1 MPTRTRTDS
10 RRPRARHGTDPE
22 GRTLLSGLSDR
33 WSSLKND
40 AARANLPRL
49 LVFFLSA
56 VVTGAVLVH
65 LAESG
70 WEDGMFARLFD
81 GIWWSVVTIASVGYG
96 DKYPRTDVGRSFA
109 ILLILSGVVLTS
121 LISGTIAS
129 IFVERRIREGKGLR
143 DVKLKRHILVC
154 GWNAKARN
162 VLEGISGSEEAART
176 PVVLV
181 CQMESDL
188 FEDLKTQFPGLDLR
202 FVRGDHT
209 QEIVLRRA
217 SAGTARAC
225 ILLPDESGAGG
236 TANADE
242 RTIMA
247 CLAVKALNPEIHA
260 SAEILKTESEQ
271 HLVRAQAD
279 DVIVNGEFA
288 GRLLSAAGFE
298 PGLPGAA
305 RRLFSGESRLRQS
318 PIPTALVGRTFRE
331 ASGWYLS
338 EKSAVLVGVLS
349 KGKGMALEDLLS
361 DDSSAIDAFIK
372 RKFQEAEMDLSREA
386 GSGNE
391 IRLAPGPDYVIRDTD
406 WAFTVGSGA
415 R

>member
-1 MPTRTRTDS
+1 MPMHARSETPS
-10 RRPRARHGTDPE
+10 RRARRRRDSE
-22 GRTLLSGLSDR
+22 GRTVLAGLSDK

-49 LVFFLSA
+49 LLFFLAA
-56 VVTGAVLVH
+56 VGAGAVLVH
-65 LAESG
+65 LAEAD

-81 GIWWSVVTIASVGYG
+81 GFWWSVVTIASVGYG
-96 DKYPRTDVGRSFA
+96 DKYPRTDVGRAFA

-143 DVKLKRHILVC
+143 DVKLKRHILIC
-154 GWNAKARN
+154 GWNPKARN
-162 VLEGISGSEEAART
+162 VLEGVSGSEEAART

-181 CQMESDL
+181 SQMESDL
-188 FEDLKTQFPGLDLR
+188 FDDLKTRFPGLDLR

-209 QEIVLRRA
+209 QEAVLRRA
-217 SAGTARAC
+217 SAGSARAC
-225 ILLPDESGAGG
+225 ILLPDETGSGGSS
-236 TANADE
+236 NADE

-247 CLAVKALNPEIHA
+247 CLAVKALNPEIHV
-260 SAEILKTESEQ
+260 SAEILKPESEQ

-279 DVIVNGEFA
+279 DVIVNGELS
-288 GRLLSAAGFE
+288 GHLLSAAGFE

-318 PIPTALVGRTFRE
+318 PIPPALVGRTFRD

-349 KGKGMALEDLLS
+349 KGRGMALEDLLS

-372 RKFQEAEMDLSREA
+372 RKFQEAELDLSRET
-386 GSGNE
+386 GTGDE

-406 WAFTVGSGA
+406 WAFTVG
-415 R
+415 

>member
-1 MPTRTRTDS
+1 MQGRTKSES
-10 RRPRARHGTDPE
+10 RRPLSGRSRSAPE
-22 GRTLLSGLSDR
+22 GRTFLAALSDR
-33 WSSLKND
+33 WNSLKND
-40 AARANLPRL
+40 AVRANLPRL
-49 LVFFLSA
+49 LLFFLAA
-56 VVTGAVLVH
+56 VGAGAVLVH
-65 LAESG
+65 LAEAG
-70 WEDGMFARLFD
+70 QEDGMFRRLFD

-154 GWNAKARN
+154 GWNSNARN
-162 VLEGISGSEEAART
+162 VLEGIAASGEAART
-176 PVVLV
+176 SVVLV
-181 CQMESDL
+181 SMMESDL
-188 FEDLKTQFPGLDLR
+188 FEDLKTRYPGLDLR

-209 QEIVLRRA
+209 QEAVLRRA
-217 SAGTARAC
+217 SAGAAHAC
-225 ILLPDESGAGG
+225 VLLPDETGPGGAS
-236 TANADE
+236 NADE

-260 SAEILKTESEQ
+260 GAEILKPESEQ

-279 DVIVNGEFA
+279 DVIVNGEFS

-305 RRLFSGESRLRQS
+305 RKLFSGETRLRQS
-318 PIPTALVGRTFRE
+318 PIPSSLVGKTFRE

-338 EKSAVLVGVLS
+338 ERSAVLIGVLS

-372 RKFQEAEMDLSREA
+372 RKFQEAEMDLARETGA
-386 GSGNE
+386 GDE
-391 IRLAPGPDYVIRDTD
+391 IHLAPGPDYVIRDSD
-406 WAFTVGSGA
+406 WAFTVG
-415 R
+415 